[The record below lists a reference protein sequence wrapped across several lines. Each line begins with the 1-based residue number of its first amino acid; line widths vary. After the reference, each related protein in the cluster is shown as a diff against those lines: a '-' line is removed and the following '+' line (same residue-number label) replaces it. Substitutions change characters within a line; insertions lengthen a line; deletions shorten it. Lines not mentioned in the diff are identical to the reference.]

1 MPVKYIAKGTLII
14 DDFYLDL
21 LGNKNVGIV
30 YHIDYQEQ
38 TAKICWQKEPKI
50 SPYEKRNGQ
59 SLKEFY
65 TRFRYTIY
73 NGKE

>member
-1 MPVKYIAKGTLII
+1 MAVKYITKGTLII

-30 YHIDYQEQ
+30 YHIDYY
-38 TAKICWQKEPKI
+38 EPKI

-59 SLKEFY
+59 SLNDFY
-65 TRFRYTIY
+65 TKFRYTVY

>member
-1 MPVKYIAKGTLII
+1 MAVKYITKGTLII

-30 YHIDYQEQ
+30 YHIDYYEQ
-38 TAKICWQKEPKI
+38 TVKICWQNEPKS

-59 SLKEFY
+59 SLNDFY
-65 TRFRYTIY
+65 TKFRYTVY

>member
-1 MPVKYIAKGTLII
+1 MAVKYITKGTLII

-30 YHIDYQEQ
+30 YHIDYYEQ
-38 TAKICWQKEPKI
+38 TVKICWQNEPKI
-50 SPYEKRNGQ
+50 SAYEKRNGQ
-59 SLKEFY
+59 KLNDFY
-65 TRFRYTIY
+65 TKFRYTVY